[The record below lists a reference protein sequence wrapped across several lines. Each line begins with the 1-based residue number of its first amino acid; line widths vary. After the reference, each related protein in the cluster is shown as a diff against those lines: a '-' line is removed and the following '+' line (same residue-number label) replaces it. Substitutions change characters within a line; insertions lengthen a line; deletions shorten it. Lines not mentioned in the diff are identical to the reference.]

1 MHKEGI
7 VSCCVVWNS
16 LESPHM
22 NLSWTCTS
30 TEPEVGKTKKNPK
43 NPVISPGLNN
53 PLARVHARIPRSR
66 KERCKR
72 ASEVVI
78 IVDDFHLF
86 HLFDPPES
94 LCAH

>member
-7 VSCCVVWNS
+7 VVMLCCFELS
-16 LESPHM
+16 ESPHM
-22 NLSWTCTS
+22 NLFW
-30 TEPEVGKTKKNPK
+30 TEPEVGKKKLK
-43 NPVISPGLNN
+43 NPVISSGLNKR
-53 PLARVHARIPRSR
+53 LACVHTSQQ
-66 KERCKR
+66 KGKMQR

-86 HLFDPPES
+86 HLFDPLES